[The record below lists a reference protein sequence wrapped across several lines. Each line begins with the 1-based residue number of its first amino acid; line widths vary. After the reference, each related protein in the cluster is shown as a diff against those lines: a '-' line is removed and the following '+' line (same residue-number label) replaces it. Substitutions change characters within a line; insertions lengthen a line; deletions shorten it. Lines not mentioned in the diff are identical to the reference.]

1 VLRKEEFMLGAAT
14 SAHQTEGN
22 NVNSDCW
29 LLEHMGN
36 SSYHEPSGM
45 AADHYN
51 RFREDIAG
59 MKNAGMNAY
68 RFSMEWARIEPEKGR
83 FDDKEVMHYK
93 EVIDCC
99 RQNGIEPVVTMHHFS
114 SPLWLGREGG
124 WECEKVP
131 EYFSRYCSYIAEK
144 LGSAMH
150 YVCTI
155 NEANMRLQLASLM
168 ESYMASMHMDVQ
180 VGVDC
185 QKSEEK
191 QNQVNT
197 FLSPCS
203 GQGELLIMKAH
214 EQARDAMKKICPELR
229 IGLTL
234 SLHDCQAAGDGKEKA
249 KAKWTEEFVHY
260 LPWLQKDDFIGVQN
274 YTRAVFDENGEVPVP
289 ENAPKTQMGYEVYP
303 EALEHVIRAVAGD
316 WKKEILVTENG
327 IATADDGER
336 ISFIK
341 KALNGVHHC
350 RQDGIPVNGYLYW
363 SLLDNF
369 EWQMGYSRTFGL
381 IAVNRQTMER
391 EEKKSLFF
399 PAEEWKRLEHN

>member
-1 VLRKEEFMLGAAT
+1 MLGAAT

-29 LLEHMGN
+29 QLEHMEN
-36 SSYHEPSGM
+36 SSYHELSGM

-51 RFREDIAG
+51 RFREDIAE

-68 RFSMEWARIEPEKGR
+68 RFSIEWARIEPEKGR
-83 FDDKEVMHYK
+83 FDDKEVRHYK
-93 EVIDCC
+93 EVLDCC

-131 EYFSRYCSYIAEK
+131 EYFSRYCAYMAEK
-144 LGSAMH
+144 LGSALH

-168 ESYMASMHMDVQ
+168 ESYMASMHMEVQ

-185 QKSEEK
+185 RKSEEK
-191 QNQVNT
+191 QSQINT

-203 GQGELLIMKAH
+203 EKGELLILKAH
-214 EQARDAMKKICPELR
+214 EQARDAMKKICPGLKT
-229 IGLTL
+229 GLTL
-234 SLHDCQAAGDGKEKA
+234 SLHDCQALENGKKKA
-249 KAKWTEEFVHY
+249 KAKWAEEFVHY
-260 LPWLQKDDFIGVQN
+260 LPWLQNDDFIGIQN

-289 ENAPKTQMGYEVYP
+289 ENAEKTQMGYEVYP

-336 ISFIK
+336 ISFIRT
-341 KALNGVHHC
+341 ALNGVHHC

-391 EEKKSLFF
+391 KVKKSLYF
-399 PAEEWKRLEHN
+399 PAEEWRRLEH